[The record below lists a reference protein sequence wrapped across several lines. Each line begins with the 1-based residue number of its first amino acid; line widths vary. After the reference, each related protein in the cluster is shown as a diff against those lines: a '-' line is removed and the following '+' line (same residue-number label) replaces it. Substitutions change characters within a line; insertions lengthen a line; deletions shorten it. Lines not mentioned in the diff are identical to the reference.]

1 MKKLLAILAV
11 AGFLTA
17 CSDGGTAEEAKGD
30 SATTATAAPAAD
42 SLATA
47 TPAADSLVKP
57 DSLKTAGD
65 TSTKH

>member
-30 SATTATAAPAAD
+30 SVATTPATTATTD

-47 TPAADSLVKP
+47 PADSLIKA
-57 DSLKTAGD
+57 DSLKTGAD
-65 TSTKH
+65 SAAKH